1 MSVRNTWLA
10 GFGMSAAVAALVAVP
25 AASPAGA
32 AMSEQAA
39 PPQLRQL
46 SLRLAHNAGQLAE
59 VQGASVDNG
68 AGIVQAAASF
78 SGSARW
84 TAEDMGGG
92 YVRFANVN
100 SGKCLEVKFGDTADD
115 AEVDQWTCDTGNH
128 QQWRFVAKGI
138 GYQLVARHSGKC
150 LNVGSGVGEGNRLVQ
165 WPCSSQ
171 GWDNDLWL
179 PAWEP
184 ATV

>member
-1 MSVRNTWLA
+1 MSVRNVWLV
-10 GFGMSAAVAALVAVP
+10 GLGMSAAVAALVAVP

-39 PPQLRQL
+39 PPQLQQL
-46 SLRLAHNAGQLAE
+46 TLRLAHNAGQLAE
-59 VQGASVDNG
+59 VQGGSVDNG
-68 AGIVQAAASF
+68 AEIIQTSVSF
-78 SGSARW
+78 SRSARW
-84 TAEDMGGG
+84 TAEDVGGG
-92 YVRFANVN
+92 YVRLSNVN
-100 SGKCLEVKFGDTADD
+100 SGKCLEVRDANTEDD
-115 AEVDQWTCDTGNH
+115 ALVNQWTCYTGQH

-150 LNVGSGVGEGNRLVQ
+150 LNVQYGMGEGNRLVQ

-171 GWDNDLWL
+171 GWNNDLWL

-184 ATV
+184 TTV